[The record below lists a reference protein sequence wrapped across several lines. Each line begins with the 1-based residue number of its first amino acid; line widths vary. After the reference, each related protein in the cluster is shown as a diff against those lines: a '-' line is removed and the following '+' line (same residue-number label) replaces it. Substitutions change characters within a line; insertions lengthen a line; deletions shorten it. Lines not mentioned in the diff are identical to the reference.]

1 MKEKSDKILTLV
13 MLAVAI
19 VATVFA
25 VLFAIHN
32 GDKDSLEGIETGG
45 SFFDLAY
52 IILMCLVGL
61 SIIGIIVFLVLKLA
75 NRFMSDS
82 KYWVKFLTITA
93 ICAAVILISY
103 FVLSSGSD
111 VPAEFLEK
119 NETSKGTSKLIGAA
133 CWMVYILAAGTIVSI
148 LVTEVVK
155 TFKKR

>member
-1 MKEKSDKILTLV
+1 

-52 IILMCLVGL
+52 IIFMCLVGI

-82 KYWVKFLTITA
+82 KYWVKFLTVTV
-93 ICAAVILISY
+93 ICVAVVVVSY
-103 FVLSSGSD
+103 LLSSDSD
-111 VPAEFLEK
+111 VPAEFLAK
-119 NETSKGTSKLIGAA
+119 NETSEGVSKLIGAA
-133 CWMVYILAAGTIVSI
+133 CIMVYILAAGSVISI
-148 LVTEVVK
+148 LYAEIAK